1 MGPILLIGAPI
12 NASASGALIWAATG
26 VASKLLGASG

>member
-12 NASASGALIWAATG
+12 MPRPPERSSGQR
-26 VASKLLGASG
+26 